1 MKPKKPRPINYSRSK
16 ARKQQFAEGS
26 LERKLQFQEREQSK
40 FDQETERMIRK
51 FSGNLKKP
59 S

>member
-1 MKPKKPRPINYSRSK
+1 MKPKKPRPINYSRGK

-51 FSGNLKKP
+51 FSGNSKKP